1 VSARKEEKG
10 MEIVKLS
17 HKERFPVWWQE
28 GE

>member
-10 MEIVKLS
+10 MEIAKLS
-17 HKERFPVWWQE
+17 HKEKFLIWWQV